1 MIALAQRPYQN
12 GKNVQPLTVGDIGA
26 GAVIGVDEF
35 YVAGSHGYYYHVM
48 LGDWRAECRSDSVI
62 RGEWRELLQTQIGD
76 PRLTASLVLVG
87 HRISCC
93 TRRLRA

>member
-48 LGDWRAECRSDSVI
+48 LGDWRPSAEVI
-62 RGEWRELLQTQIGD
+62 PSFE
-76 PRLTASLVLVG
+76 AMA
-87 HRISCC
+87 
-93 TRRLRA
+93 RAIANTDR